1 MDDSKKS
8 GKFKSESMARIVKRY
23 ENRKLYDREGKR
35 YVSLQEIAELVRA
48 GHEVLVLDSVSGRD
62 LTVQT
67 LAKIIVDSDSGES
80 ATLSSEFLHDLVR
93 WGGKVMTAGLEQLQ
107 SGLDQLIQASLARLE
122 PIQQI
127 RADMAKLKAH
137 VEKLE
142 AFLPELEKSRRS
154 PGTTESSTQMGP
166 DRPPNPEFEASSEEA
181 ILSPGVGGEV

>member
-1 MDDSKKS
+1 MP
-8 GKFKSESMARIVKRY
+8 RIVKRY
-23 ENRKLYDREGKR
+23 ENRKLYDTEEKR

-48 GHEVLVLDSVSGRD
+48 GHEVLVLDSDSGRD

-67 LAKIIVDSDSGES
+67 LAKIIVDSDSGEA

-93 WGGKVMTAGLEQLQ
+93 WGGKAMTAGIEQLQ
-107 SGLDQLIQASLARLE
+107 GGLDQLIQASLARLE
-122 PIQQI
+122 PIQQL

-142 AFLPELEKSRRS
+142 AVLPELEKGRRS
-154 PGTTESSTQMGP
+154 TGTTESSSQMGAGSA
-166 DRPPNPEFEASSEEA
+166 PNPGLEGSSEEA